1 MLFLFCFI
9 IYHLFRYFKD
19 RLSCCPAASDEDE
32 KLKIRHAMAGRY
44 NNRAQLIVHL
54 RKKFFG
60 RGLIYQVGD
69 FLINQIPS
77 TPY

>member
-1 MLFLFCFI
+1 MT
-9 IYHLFRYFKD
+9 
-19 RLSCCPAASDEDE
+19 
-32 KLKIRHAMAGRY
+32 GRY